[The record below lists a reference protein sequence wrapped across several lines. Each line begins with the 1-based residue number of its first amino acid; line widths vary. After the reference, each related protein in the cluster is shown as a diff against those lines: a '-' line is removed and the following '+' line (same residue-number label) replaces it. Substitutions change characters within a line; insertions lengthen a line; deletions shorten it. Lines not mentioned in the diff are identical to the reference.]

1 MNRTSRKCILM
12 FSRAKHHIPGF
23 FHMSKPASHRKKNL
37 EATPKTSAQPFSV
50 ITILNFYYYNFLY
63 FLYHEKTKVKS

>member
-12 FSRAKHHIPGF
+12 FSRAKHHIPVF
-23 FHMSKPASHRKKNL
+23 FHMSKPASRRKKKL
-37 EATPKTSAQPFSV
+37 EATPKTSAQSFLV

-63 FLYHEKTKVKS
+63 FLYMKKLK